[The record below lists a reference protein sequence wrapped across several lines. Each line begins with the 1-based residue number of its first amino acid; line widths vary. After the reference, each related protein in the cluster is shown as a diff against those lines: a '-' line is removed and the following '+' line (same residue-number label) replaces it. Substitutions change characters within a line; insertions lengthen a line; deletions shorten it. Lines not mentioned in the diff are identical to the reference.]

1 MYYVINIVENA
12 KNSIS
17 TRTTSWIPT
26 RLGSK
31 WGTRPS
37 LLAVTESHHAAG
49 ANSLSSVLFL
59 LDLSAAFNTVNHQIL
74 LSTLEG
80 MGVSG
85 SALSLFA
92 SYLTGRSYQVTLRI
106 GLCQPHRLTTGVLQ
120 VSVLGPL
127 LFSFY
132 TTSLSDSV
140 VIRSH
145 DLSYHCY
152 AKG

>member
-92 SYLTGRSYQVTLRI
+92 SYLTGRSYQVTLR
-106 GLCQPHRLTTGVLQ
+106 RSVSTTQAHHWG
-120 VSVLGPL
+120 SASLGAGPSSL
-127 LFSFY
+127 LFLHHISQRQRY
-132 TTSLSDSV
+132 YPLP
-140 VIRSH
+140 
-145 DLSYHCY
+145 
-152 AKG
+152 